1 MAQIYQ
7 KDAKDRILDAALNV
21 VNKNTISGTRMHL
34 IADEAEMVQ
43 SNIHYY
49 YKTKDELMLALQNY
63 ILEECYTFRKVHK
76 KSSNDDLESQLD
88 VYINQKKKLI
98 LDKNKYDFA
107 EIDFWVQGKINEE
120 IRLRFQHS
128 YEEWRREIREILDK
142 YCKDMDEATRRQL
155 PYIVVS
161 MLEGATIQYGI
172 SKEGFDV
179 EEYFASVKR
188 MVLNEVNRAEK
199 RE

>member
-34 IADEAEMVQ
+34 IADEADMVQ

-63 ILEECYTFRKVHK
+63 ILEECYTFRKIHK
-76 KSSNDDLESQLD
+76 KSSKDDLESQLD

-98 LDKNKYDFA
+98 LDKSNYDFA

-142 YCKDMDEATRRQL
+142 YCKDMNEATRRQL

-172 SKEGFDV
+172 SREGFDV

-188 MVLNEVNRAEK
+188 MVLNEVNRAK
-199 RE
+199 D

>member
-34 IADEAEMVQ
+34 IADEADMVQ

-63 ILEECYTFRKVHK
+63 ILEECYTFRKIHK
-76 KSSNDDLESQLD
+76 KSSKDDLESQLD

-98 LDKNKYDFA
+98 LDKNNYDFA

-142 YCKDMDEATRRQL
+142 YCKDMNEATRRQL

-172 SKEGFDV
+172 SREGFDV
-179 EEYFASVKR
+179 EEYFGSVKR
-188 MVLNEVNRAEK
+188 MVLNEVNRAK
-199 RE
+199 D

>member
-1 MAQIYQ
+1 MAEISQ
-7 KDAKDRILDAALNV
+7 KDPKERILDAALNV

-34 IADEAEMVQ
+34 IADEAQMVQ

-63 ILEECYTFRKVHK
+63 ILEECYTFREKEK
-76 KSSNDDLESQLD
+76 RSSKDDLESQLD
-88 VYINQKKKLI
+88 IYINQKKKLI

-120 IRLRFQHS
+120 IRLRFEAS
-128 YEEWRREIREILDK
+128 YEEWRREIGEILDR
-142 YCKDMDEATRRQL
+142 YCNNLDSNTREQL

-179 EEYFASVKR
+179 DGYFDFVKR
-188 MVLNEVNRAEK
+188 MILKEVGK
-199 RE
+199 R

>member
-7 KDAKDRILDAALNV
+7 KDPKDRILDAALNV

-63 ILEECYTFRKVHK
+63 IFEECYIFRKIGK
-76 KSSNDDLESQLD
+76 QSSPDDLESQLD

-98 LDKNKYDFA
+98 LDKGKYDFA
-107 EIDFWVQGKINEE
+107 EIDFWVQGKINED
-120 IRLRFQHS
+120 IRKRFEHS
-128 YEEWRREIREILDK
+128 YEKWRSEIGEILDK
-142 YCKDMDEATRRQL
+142 YCKDLDDATRKQL
-155 PYIVVS
+155 PYVVVS
-161 MLEGATIQYGI
+161 MLQGASIQYGI
-172 SKEGFDV
+172 NKEDFDV
-179 EEYFASVKR
+179 EEYFNSVKR
-188 MVLNEVNRAEK
+188 MVLNEVNRNSN
-199 RE
+199 

>member
-1 MAQIYQ
+1 MMAQIYQ

-34 IADEAEMVQ
+34 IADEADMVQ

-63 ILEECYTFRKVHK
+63 ILEECYTFRKIHK
-76 KSSNDDLESQLD
+76 KSSKDDLESQLD

-98 LDKNKYDFA
+98 LDKNNYDFA

-142 YCKDMDEATRRQL
+142 YCKDMNEATRRQL

-172 SKEGFDV
+172 SREGFDV
-179 EEYFASVKR
+179 EEYFGSVKR
-188 MVLNEVNRAEK
+188 MVLNEVNRAK
-199 RE
+199 D